1 MQGGSCAQRSKGHI
15 ETQRPCRASSPTAD
29 ARDARMGGPISRL
42 AHPPRDPCPSSRT
55 DADFPSMATRARAV
69 ADRRKC
75 ASLATSSSTLCA
87 KPERG
92 MHHAFTPQLVRAR
105 GAGERRTCPLAPIGA
120 TSSPHRGCMLGD
132 RDPRDKSYLVQENQ
146 TGEQTSHVRAR
157 APLARA
163 AAGRSAHRSGDGSPY
178 SLLEVRCTAGGR
190 APASDRS
197 LLKHCFQTPSA
208 SATLYRL

>member
-1 MQGGSCAQRSKGHI
+1 MVAARRGRRGTLRRNGRAVPLRR
-15 ETQRPCRASSPTAD
+15 RPMRGTRAWAVPSHALHTHHAIL
-29 ARDARMGGPISRL
+29 AHHHALMPISP
-42 AHPPRDPCPSSRT
+42 AWPRALEPS
-55 DADFPSMATRARAV
+55 PIG
-69 ADRRKC
+69 RKC